1 MAITSRVLAAAAVA
15 LAALLAPS
23 VPAVAAANDAAVAA
37 PVRVMPLGDSITYG
51 AKSPGGYRVGLWQ
64 KFVAGGYSV
73 DFVGSR
79 TDGPSTLPDR
89 NHEGHP
95 GWVISQIDSNIAT
108 WLRTYDPQTILLQ
121 IGTNDMWHDP
131 RGAPNR
137 LSALVDHITALAPN
151 ARLFVAM
158 ITPISGM
165 DSTVRAFNATIPPMV
180 KSKAN
185 SGKKVYLVD
194 QYHALTTDDLADG
207 VHPTATGY
215 YKMATTWY
223 NALLSVPSSIGNRR
237 T

>member
-1 MAITSRVLAAAAVA
+1 MTTAKRLLVAAAA

-23 VPAVAAANDAAVAA
+23 VPAVAAADVAAAA

-51 AKSPGGYRVGLWQ
+51 DKSPGGYRVGLWQ
-64 KFVAGGYSV
+64 KSVAGGYSV

-95 GWVISQIDSNIAT
+95 GWVISQIDSNITT
-108 WLRTYDPQTILLQ
+108 WLRAYNPQTILLH
-121 IGTNDMWHDP
+121 IGTNDMWRDP
-131 RGAPNR
+131 RGAPSR
-137 LSALVDHITALAPN
+137 LSALVDHITTLAPN
-151 ARLFVAM
+151 ARVFVAT
-158 ITPISGM
+158 IIPISGM

-180 KSKAN
+180 TAKA
-185 SGKKVYLVD
+185 SAGRKVYLVD
-194 QYHALTTDDLADG
+194 QYHALTTADLADG
-207 VHPTATGY
+207 VHPNARGY

-223 NALLSVPSSIGNRR
+223 NALLSVPGSIGNRR